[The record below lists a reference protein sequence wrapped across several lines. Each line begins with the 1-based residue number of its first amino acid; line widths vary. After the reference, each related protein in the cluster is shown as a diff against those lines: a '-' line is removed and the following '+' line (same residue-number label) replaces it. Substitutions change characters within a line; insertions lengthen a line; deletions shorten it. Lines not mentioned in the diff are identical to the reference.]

1 MTWEKFETLDPQNSP
16 PAQAEVAIQMMT
28 AIFLELTAV
37 EKDLSKPESQIY
49 SNLITAV
56 LQKDILR
63 NCPCVLNHFCL
74 KEYLEMVRRWSQFFK
89 GESLVQIVDYTFH
102 HEHTLQSTDMLV
114 VKEASYN
121 LKLIFDRKESI
132 TEIVRQ

>member
-1 MTWEKFETLDPQNSP
+1 MTWEKFETLDPQNST

-49 SNLITAV
+49 SNLVTAV

-74 KEYLEMVRRWSQFFK
+74 KEYLEMVRRWS
-89 GESLVQIVDYTFH
+89 
-102 HEHTLQSTDMLV
+102 
-114 VKEASYN
+114 
-121 LKLIFDRKESI
+121 
-132 TEIVRQ
+132 